1 MRSQLAL
8 AGLALLILAPTAADA
23 QIVGP
28 ELFPERGAPG
38 AFEAPGYY
46 GTYWGSFSY
55 GSIRVGSAYA
65 SPFGAG
71 YGYGYGPFTMPGYGA
86 ALYRPGFSVPG
97 YTYGRGYY
105 GTYPAPV
112 NGYVLPVAPPPIG
125 LYAPGLGAPP
135 LAPEPL
141 H

>member
-1 MRSQLAL
+1 MRAPITL
-8 AGLALLILAPTAADA
+8 AGLALLALAPTNVDA
-23 QIVGP
+23 QDFVDLAP
-28 ELFPERGAPG
+28 YPMRGPG
-38 AFEAPGYY
+38 AYQAPGYY
-46 GTYWGSFSY
+46 GTYWGSFGY

-71 YGYGYGPFTMPGYGA
+71 TGYGYGPFTMPGYGA

-125 LYAPGLGAPP
+125 LYAPGYGAPP
-135 LAPEPL
+135 VVPGPL
-141 H
+141 R